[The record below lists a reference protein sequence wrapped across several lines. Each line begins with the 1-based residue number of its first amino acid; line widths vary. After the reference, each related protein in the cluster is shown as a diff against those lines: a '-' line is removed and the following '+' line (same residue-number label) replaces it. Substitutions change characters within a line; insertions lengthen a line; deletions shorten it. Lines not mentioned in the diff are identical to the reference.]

1 MYGKEV
7 EHHVDARAIAQV
19 RANFRAVADAPTGPE
34 SLTNAFYSH
43 LFGEDP
49 GLRALFPAH
58 MEMQRERLM
67 TAVEYVL
74 ASLDQDG
81 QAERFLEQ
89 LARDHRKYGV
99 EPQHYASAGR
109 ALLEAMRAY
118 TGPAF
123 WTDSIDAA
131 WRQVVALIAGSMA
144 RGSAAD
150 ADPSVWEATV
160 VGHRRVLDDL
170 AVVRLQS
177 DTPVPY
183 EAGQYVPVA
192 IPQRPKMWRYYSPA
206 IPSNMYGEVEF
217 HVRKVRGGW
226 VSPSIVNETR
236 VGDRWKIASPLG
248 GLRIDAEGRRDVL
261 MIAGGTGIAP
271 LRAQI
276 MEMAQRGINPR
287 VHLFIGGHYPCDLYD
302 VDNMWQLSLSNPW
315 LTVIPVC
322 EEEANPWW
330 NPLPVPEPQ
339 PGLHHRMIGPI
350 GEVVASLGA
359 WSDRQV
365 QVSGSPNM
373 VEATVNALVTG
384 GTPEANI
391 QFDPVV

>member
-1 MYGKEV
+1 
-7 EHHVDARAIAQV
+7 VDARAIAQV
-19 RANFRAVADAPTGPE
+19 RANFRAVTNAPVGSE
-34 SLTNAFYSH
+34 WFTNAFYGH

-49 GLRALFPAH
+49 GLRALFPAT

-67 TAVEYVL
+67 AAMAYILDNLDDLDRVEK
-74 ASLDQDG
+74 
-81 QAERFLEQ
+81 FLQQ
-89 LARDHRKYGV
+89 LGRDHRKYGV
-99 EPQHYASAGR
+99 EAQHYDPAGR
-109 ALLEAMRAY
+109 ALLAALRDY

-123 WTDSIDAA
+123 WTDSIDSA
-131 WRQVVALIAGSMA
+131 WHQLMLLIVRSMA
-144 RGSAAD
+144 AGAASD

-177 DTPVPY
+177 DSPVPY

-206 IPSNMYGEVEF
+206 IPSNMYGEIEF

-226 VSPSIVNETR
+226 VSPSVVNETR

-248 GLRIDAEGRRDVL
+248 GLRVDPDSRRDVL

-276 MEMAQRGINPR
+276 MEMAQRGANPR
-287 VHLFIGGHYPCDLYD
+287 VHLFVGGRYPCDLYD

-315 LTVIPVC
+315 LTVIPIC
-322 EEEANPWW
+322 EQETNPWW
-330 NPLPVPEPQ
+330 NPLPVPEAPV
-339 PGLHHRMIGPI
+339 GLHHRMIGPI
-350 GEVVASLGA
+350 GEVVAGLGA

-373 VEATVNALVTG
+373 VESTVNALVAG
-384 GTPEANI
+384 GTPEVNI
-391 QFDPVV
+391 QFDPIV

>member
-1 MYGKEV
+1 M
-7 EHHVDARAIAQV
+7 DARAIAQV
-19 RANFRAVADAPTGPE
+19 RANFRAVTNAPAGPE
-34 SLTNAFYSH
+34 WFTNAFYGH

-49 GLRALFPAH
+49 SLRALFPAT

-67 TAVEYVL
+67 A
-74 ASLDQDG
+74 AIGFILDHLDDVDR
-81 QAERFLEQ
+81 AEKFLQQ
-89 LARDHRKYGV
+89 LGRDHRKYGV
-99 EPQHYASAGR
+99 EAGHYEPAGR
-109 ALLEAMRAY
+109 ALLAAMRDY

-131 WRQVVALIAGSMA
+131 WRQVMLLIVRSMAAGSA
-144 RGSAAD
+144 SD

-183 EAGQYVPVA
+183 EAGQYVPVE

-206 IPSNMYGEVEF
+206 IPSNMYGEIEF

-226 VSPSIVNETR
+226 VSPSIVNEAG
-236 VGDRWKIASPLG
+236 VGDRWRIASPLG
-248 GLRIDAEGRRDVL
+248 GLRVDPDNERDVL

-276 MEMAQRGINPR
+276 MEMAKRGINPR

-322 EEEANPWW
+322 EQETNPWW
-330 NPLPVPEPQ
+330 NPLPVPEAPI
-339 PGLHHRMIGPI
+339 GLHHRMIGPI
-350 GEVVASLGA
+350 GEVVARLGA

-365 QVSGSPNM
+365 QVSGSPSM
-373 VEATVNALVTG
+373 VENTVNALIAG
-384 GTPEANI
+384 GTPEENI